1 MIDSSSGKHR
11 EIYLYTMSESWS
23 SIGMPCQ
30 PAGSLTQ
37 TQRTMHDTSF
47 GTMFATT
54 RALEG
59 WKGDDRRIAL
69 QHHVVP
75 FPTANA

>member
-37 TQRTMHDTSF
+37 TQPTMHDMSF
-47 GTMFATT
+47 GTGFATN
-54 RALEG
+54 RAVEELEG
-59 WKGDDRRIAL
+59 RRWENRTSTLCRSIP
-69 QHHVVP
+69 HC
-75 FPTANA
+75 